1 MSDQR
6 IECSVCGRVFTWS
19 YGEQRYYAERNL
31 QRPKRCPDC
40 RTRQR
45 AARSEGVHST
55 PLVVEP
61 VPIPEELLATADRLS
76 GRDRRTPSPAKASA
90 KTSNPVY
97 RRAGLITLGG
107 ALVVALIL
115 WARGLDVVTAWL
127 IAITGVTFLTYGYD
141 KAIAGSPAT
150 RVPEKVLLALAWCGG
165 TLGAGLGMWIFHH
178 KTAKESFQFKFTLL
192 LLVQSALVVTYFYLT
207 GS

>member
-1 MSDQR
+1 M
-6 IECSVCGRVFTWS
+6 
-19 YGEQRYYAERNL
+19 

-45 AARSEGVHST
+45 AARREDAHG
-55 PLVVEP
+55 PLAVES

-76 GRDRRTPSPAKASA
+76 GRDRRAPSPAKAA
-90 KTSNPVY
+90 TKTSNPVY
-97 RRAGLITLGG
+97 RWGGLTLGL

-115 WARGLDVVTAWL
+115 WTRGLDGVTAWL
-127 IAITGVTFLTYGYD
+127 IAITAITFLTYSYD
-141 KAIAGSPAT
+141 KAIAGSQAT

-178 KTAKESFQFKFTLL
+178 KTAKESFQSKFTLL
-192 LLVQSALVVTYFYLT
+192 LLVQIALVVTYFYLT
-207 GS
+207 GFQ